1 MSVESQAVQILPG
14 NIILILIFSSLP
26 SLLILL
32 FSRCETEYIL
42 VDEVRL
48 FWLLDIVF
56 Y

>member
-32 FSRCETEYIL
+32 FPG
-42 VDEVRL
+42 VRL
-48 FWLLDIVF
+48 NIYLWMR
-56 Y
+56 